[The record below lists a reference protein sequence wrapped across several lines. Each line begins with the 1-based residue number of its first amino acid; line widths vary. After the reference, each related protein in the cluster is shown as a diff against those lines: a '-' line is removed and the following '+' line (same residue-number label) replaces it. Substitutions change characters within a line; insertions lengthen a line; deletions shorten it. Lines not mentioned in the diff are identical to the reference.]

1 MPSTS
6 ESTTRPNKLSKMNDG
21 ATSKRTTRHSPDR
34 QTAGPTNIER
44 STNANIADP
53 HHLIGSR
60 LEQISEDLASQPNSL
75 QTTITGFQILMLD
88 TCVVLWQYRFGSLCF
103 NKPVI
108 DSKTEKG
115 LTDEDG
121 EPKMCVHSSCGSKR
135 PVEASSSFRDDPWMT
150 AKIGAAL
157 KDHKARK
164 VTISAHI
171 KEVSWLETQLREEEI
186 RGFFSSMLQLC
197 HEHY

>member
-75 QTTITGFQILMLD
+75 QTTIIEFQNLMLNKLVIIRQ
-88 TCVVLWQYRFGSLCF
+88 CKLSSLRFS
-103 NKPVI
+103 KPI
-108 DSKTEKG
+108 ADPKTGKG
-115 LTDEDG
+115 LTDKNG
-121 EPKMCVHSSCGSKR
+121 EQISLHP
-135 PVEASSSFRDDPWMT
+135 T
-150 AKIGAAL
+150 AAGVNAL
-157 KDHKARK
+157 WKPLHKFQR
-164 VTISAHI
+164 
-171 KEVSWLETQLREEEI
+171 
-186 RGFFSSMLQLC
+186 
-197 HEHY
+197 